1 MLEDIKIKADFGY
14 IRVEFFKGV
23 PFIHVH
29 VSEWTKSNARK
40 CKAYEAVLVNLLKLL
55 GFKKM
60 FSLIPK
66 DDPFILKWNLKWG
79 MKPHKEF
86 DTTIMMERDL

>member
-1 MLEDIKIKADFGY
+1 MLEDIKIRADFGH
-14 IRVEFFKGV
+14 IRVEFYKGV

-29 VSEWTKSNARK
+29 IHEWTKSNARK
-40 CKAYEAVLVNLLKLL
+40 CKAYEAVLINLLKLM

-79 MKPHKEF
+79 MKQVK
-86 DTTIMMERDL
+86 DLNDNYLMEREI

>member
-1 MLEDIKIKADFGY
+1 MLEDIKIRADFGH

-29 VSEWTKSNARK
+29 INEWTKSNARK
-40 CKAYEAVLVNLLKLL
+40 CKAYEAVLINLLKLM

-79 MKPHKEF
+79 MKIHKELEN
-86 DTTIMMERDL
+86 DYMMERDL

>member
-1 MLEDIKIKADFGY
+1 MLEDIKIRADFGH
-14 IRVEFFKGV
+14 IRVEFYKGV

-29 VSEWTKSNARK
+29 IHTWSKSNARK
-40 CKAYEAVLVNLLKLL
+40 CKAYEQVLITLLKIM

-79 MKPHKEF
+79 MKQVKEF
-86 DTTIMMERDL
+86 ENDYMMERDI